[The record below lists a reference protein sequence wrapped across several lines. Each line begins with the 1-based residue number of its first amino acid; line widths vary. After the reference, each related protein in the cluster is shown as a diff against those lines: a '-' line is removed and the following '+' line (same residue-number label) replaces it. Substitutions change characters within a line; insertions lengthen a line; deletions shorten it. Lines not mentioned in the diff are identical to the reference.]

1 MQVSCQKCQ
10 AQFELA
16 TEGLPTGKEVWL
28 VCPTCHAPFPW
39 KGLQETAE
47 GGQQGQEGQPSAAEQ
62 LVRAVENSV
71 FVPFE
76 VVAEGRET
84 ALICA
89 TDPRHLQAFE
99 QTLKSMD
106 YYVTTARTAKDAL
119 IKMRNNDYHVF
130 VMDDSFQGEKA
141 EKEILVQFIQ
151 QMPIHA
157 RRNCFVCIL
166 SEELRSMDNMAA
178 FAHCANL
185 TINVRDLERSEIMLK
200 KAITEYKGFYRVFWH
215 EIQGMEKFQS

>member
-16 TEGLPTGKEVWL
+16 TEGLPQGKEVWL

-39 KGLQETAE
+39 KGIQEGAQAGQEEQASASKQSTRALAE
-47 GGQQGQEGQPSAAEQ
+47 GVFLPMDVVTQGK
-62 LVRAVENSV
+62 
-71 FVPFE
+71 
-76 VVAEGRET
+76 ET

-89 TDPRHLQAFE
+89 TDPKHLQVFE
-99 QTLKSMD
+99 QILKGMD
-106 YYVTTARTAKDAL
+106 YYVATAHSAKDAL
-119 IKMRNNDYHVF
+119 IKLRSNDYNAF
-130 VMDDSFQGEKA
+130 IMDDTFQGEKA

-185 TINVRDLERSEIMLK
+185 VVNVRDLERAEIILKRAISEF
-200 KAITEYKGFYRVFWH
+200 KGFYRVFWA

>member
-16 TEGLPTGKEVWL
+16 TEGLPQGKEVWL
-28 VCPTCHAPFPW
+28 VCPTCHAPIPW
-39 KGLQETAE
+39 RGSQTAAE
-47 GGQQGQEGQPSAAEQ
+47 AGQDGQPSAAEQ
-62 LVRAVENSV
+62 YARTLANGV
-71 FVPFE
+71 FLPMD
-76 VVAEGRET
+76 VVTGGKET

-89 TDPRHLQAFE
+89 TDPKHLQAFE
-99 QTLKSMD
+99 QVFKGMD
-106 YYVTTARTAKDAL
+106 YFVATAHSAKDAL
-119 IKMRNNDYHVF
+119 IKLRNNDYNAF
-130 VMDDSFQGEKA
+130 IMDDTFQGEKA

-185 TINVRDLERSEIMLK
+185 IINVRDLERSEIILK
-200 KAITEYKGFYRVFWH
+200 RALSEFKGFYRVFWA
-215 EIQGMEKFQS
+215 EIQGMEKFQA

>member
-16 TEGLPTGKEVWL
+16 TEGLPQGKEVWL

-39 KGLQETAE
+39 KGS
-47 GGQQGQEGQPSAAEQ
+47 QEGAQASQDRQPSAPEQ
-62 LVRAVENSV
+62 SASGL
-71 FVPFE
+71 
-76 VVAEGRET
+76 AEGAFLPMDIVTQGKET

-89 TDPRHLQAFE
+89 TDPKHLQVFE
-99 QTLKSMD
+99 QILKGMD
-106 YYVTTARTAKDAL
+106 YYVATAHSAKDAL
-119 IKMRNNDYHVF
+119 IKLRNNDYSAF
-130 VMDDSFQGEKA
+130 ILDDTFQGEKA

-185 TINVRDLERSEIMLK
+185 IVNVRDLERSEIILR
-200 KAITEYKGFYRVFWH
+200 KAISEFKGFYRVFWA
-215 EIQGMEKFQS
+215 EIQGMEKYQS

>member
-16 TEGLPTGKEVWL
+16 TEGLPQGKEVWL

-39 KGLQETAE
+39 KDAQEGA
-47 GGQQGQEGQPSAAEQ
+47 GAGQEGQTSASEQ
-62 LVRAVENSV
+62 SARAL
-71 FVPFE
+71 
-76 VVAEGRET
+76 AEGVFLPMDIVTQGKES

-89 TDPRHLQAFE
+89 TDPKHLQVFE
-99 QTLKSMD
+99 QILKGMD
-106 YYVTTARTAKDAL
+106 YYVATAHSAKDAL
-119 IKMRNNDYHVF
+119 IKLRSNDYNAF
-130 VMDDSFQGEKA
+130 IMDDTFQGEKA

-185 TINVRDLERSEIMLK
+185 VVNVRDLERAELILK
-200 KAITEYKGFYRVFWH
+200 RAIAEFKGFYRVFWA

>member
-10 AQFELA
+10 ALFELA
-16 TEGLPTGKEVWL
+16 TEGLPQGKEVWL

-39 KGLQETAE
+39 KGAQEGAGAAQDGQTSASEQSARAQAE
-47 GGQQGQEGQPSAAEQ
+47 GVFLPMDIVTQGKES
-62 LVRAVENSV
+62 
-71 FVPFE
+71 
-76 VVAEGRET
+76 

-89 TDPRHLQAFE
+89 TDPKHLQVFE
-99 QTLKSMD
+99 QILKGMD
-106 YYVTTARTAKDAL
+106 YYVATAHSAKDAL
-119 IKMRNNDYHVF
+119 IKLRSNDYNAF
-130 VMDDSFQGEKA
+130 IMDDTFQGEKA

-185 TINVRDLERSEIMLK
+185 VVNVRDLERSEIILRR
-200 KAITEYKGFYRVFWH
+200 AISEFKGFYRVFWA